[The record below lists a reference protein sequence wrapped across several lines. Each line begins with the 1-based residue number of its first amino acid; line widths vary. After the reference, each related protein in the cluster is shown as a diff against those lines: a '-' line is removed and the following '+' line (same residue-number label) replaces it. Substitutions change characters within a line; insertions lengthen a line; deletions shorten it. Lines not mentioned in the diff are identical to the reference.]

1 MNSAGTTLSWN
12 CLAFG
17 PGSRSRN
24 SADISALVTPKPLIC
39 MGQAQFYPNC
49 VAVPRG
55 PGPGPSAP
63 RGVRARI
70 AFTSHWLAYLVAI
83 TGTFML

>member
-1 MNSAGTTLSWN
+1 
-12 CLAFG
+12 
-17 PGSRSRN
+17 
-24 SADISALVTPKPLIC
+24 

-63 RGVRARI
+63 RGVRAAG
-70 AFTSHWLAYLVAI
+70 AFSSHWFGYLAGIAQLFVPEAERFRALSVWHI
-83 TGTFML
+83 LLWILGLWFLLWLLSFS